1 MKVIK
6 KNRSVKFNAFLNV
19 IKELMSII
27 FPMITFPYATRVLG
41 LDNYGKY
48 TFSASIVNYI
58 SYIAAAGIM
67 RYAIRECAKVRD
79 DRKKRDEFIS
89 EIFTLNVITTVVAYI
104 VLAFL
109 MVFWKRLDAY
119 APIILTIS
127 LSVLFTTLGTDWINA
142 ANEDYL
148 FITIRYICCQGI
160 AIVAMFLLVRSQSD
174 VVWYALVSVLGSL
187 LANIANFVHIR
198 RSLNIFPKIVFGRT
212 IKKHIRPILY
222 LFASTIA
229 TFIYINSDVTML
241 GIFKTD
247 SVVGLYGVSTK
258 FYTMIKQLINAAFVV
273 VIPRI
278 SREIVKDKE
287 KTAGKLS
294 EILNITLLITIPA
307 ASGLF
312 MVRRSLILLFA
323 GSEYI
328 QAEASLAIL
337 AIALIPA
344 LLANFFINIVLIPLG
359 KEKNVMIATVTSA
372 IINVL
377 LNFILIPLYAE
388 RGAAFTTLL
397 AELTMTIIG
406 IYYSKNMKFK
416 KIKKAFTVSIISS
429 LIIIGIC
436 LVVNHNIE
444 NYFLS
449 LVMCVIFSVAAYGC
463 IMIACYREKALKL
476 IKRG

>member
-41 LDNYGKY
+41 LNNYGKY

-58 SYIAAAGIM
+58 SYIAAAGIL

-79 DRKKRDEFIS
+79 EREKRNELIN
-89 EIFTLNVITTVVAYI
+89 EIFTINVITTVVAYI

-109 MVFWKRLDAY
+109 MIFWKRLDAY

-160 AIVAMFLLVRSQSD
+160 AIVAMFLLVRSRSD

-198 RSLNIFPKIVFGRT
+198 RSLNIFPKIVLSRT
-212 IKKHIRPILY
+212 IKKHIKPILY

-278 SREIVKDKE
+278 SRGIVKDKE

-323 GSEYI
+323 GNEYI

-359 KEKNVMIATVTSA
+359 KEKSVMIATVTSA

-377 LNFILIPLYAE
+377 LNFILIPIFAE

-397 AELTMTIIG
+397 AELTMTTMG
-406 IYYSKNMKFK
+406 VYYSNFVNYKE
-416 KIKKAFTVSIISS
+416 IKKALVISILSA
-429 LIIIGIC
+429 LLIIGIC
-436 LVVNHNIE
+436 FFINKLIE
-444 NYFLS
+444 NYIID
-449 LVMCVIFSVAAYGC
+449 LVMCVAFSVVAYGC
-463 IMIACYREKALKL
+463 LMLIEYRDKL
-476 IKRG
+476 LRLIRR

>member
-1 MKVIK
+1 MEK
-6 KNRSVKFNAFLNV
+6 KKSLKFNAVLNV
-19 IKELMSII
+19 IKELMTII

-58 SYIAAAGIM
+58 SYIAAAGIL

-79 DRKKRDEFIS
+79 DRKKLNDLIN
-89 EIFTLNVITTVVAYI
+89 EIFTINVITTITAYI

-109 MVFWKRLDAY
+109 MAFWRRLDIY

-160 AIVAMFLLVRSQSD
+160 AIVAMFLLVRSRSD
-174 VVWYALVSVLGSL
+174 VVRYAIVSVLGSL

-198 RSLNIFPKIVFGRT
+198 KSINIYPKLVFSRS
-212 IKKHIRPILY
+212 IKRHIKPVLY

-258 FYTMIKQLINAAFVV
+258 FYSMIKQLINAAFVV

-278 SREIVKDKE
+278 SRSIVTDKE
-287 KTAGKLS
+287 KAAGKLS

-312 MVRRSLILLFA
+312 MVRKSLILFFA
-323 GSEYI
+323 GSEYV

-337 AIALIPA
+337 AVALIPA
-344 LLANFFINIVLIPLG
+344 LLANYFINIVLIPFG
-359 KEKNVMIATVTSA
+359 KEKDVMIATITSA

-377 LNFILIPLYAE
+377 LNFILIPLLAE
-388 RGAAFTTLL
+388 RGAALTTLL
-397 AELTMTIIG
+397 AELTMTTMG
-406 IYYSKNMKFK
+406 IHYSKCVEFT
-416 KIKKAFTVSIISS
+416 KIKKALLISIVSA
-429 LIIIGIC
+429 LVIIGIC
-436 LVVNHNIE
+436 FVTNSFVG
-444 NYFLS
+444 NYFIS
-449 LVMCVIFSVAAYGC
+449 LVKCVIFSVAAYGC
-463 IMIACYREKALKL
+463 LMFVCYRNKVLKL
-476 IKRG
+476 VKRG

>member
-1 MKVIK
+1 MEK
-6 KNRSVKFNAFLNV
+6 KKSLKFNAVLNV
-19 IKELMSII
+19 IKELMTII

-58 SYIAAAGIM
+58 SYIAAAGIL

-79 DRKKRDEFIS
+79 DRKKLNDLIN
-89 EIFTLNVITTVVAYI
+89 EIFTINVITTITAYI

-109 MVFWKRLDAY
+109 MAFWRRLDIY

-160 AIVAMFLLVRSQSD
+160 AIVAMFLLVRSRSD
-174 VVWYALVSVLGSL
+174 VVRYAIVSVLGSL

-198 RSLNIFPKIVFGRT
+198 KNNNIYPKLVFSRS
-212 IKKHIRPILY
+212 IKRHIKPVLY

-258 FYTMIKQLINAAFVV
+258 FYSMIKQLINAAFVV

-278 SREIVKDKE
+278 SRSIVTDKE
-287 KTAGKLS
+287 KAAGKLS

-312 MVRRSLILLFA
+312 MVRKSLILLFA
-323 GSEYI
+323 GSEYV

-337 AIALIPA
+337 AVALIPA
-344 LLANFFINIVLIPLG
+344 LLANFFINIVLIPFG
-359 KEKNVMIATVTSA
+359 KEKDVMIATITSA

-377 LNFILIPLYAE
+377 LNFILIPLLAE
-388 RGAAFTTLL
+388 RGAALTTLL
-397 AELTMTIIG
+397 AELTMTTMG
-406 IYYSKNMKFK
+406 IYYSKCVEFT
-416 KIKKAFTVSIISS
+416 KIKKALLISIVSA
-429 LIIIGIC
+429 LVIIGIC
-436 LVVNHNIE
+436 FVTNKFVG
-444 NYFLS
+444 NYFIS

-463 IMIACYREKALKL
+463 LMFVCYRNKVLKL
-476 IKRG
+476 VKRG